1 MGRGRFAVTKVGD
14 GHGVKDNQQ
23 NGSLVSTKGG
33 SYVTP
38 AVSKTKAQARVT
50 KARARHGLDKVGD

>member
-1 MGRGRFAVTKVGD
+1 VGQGRFAVTRVGD

-23 NGSLVSTKGG
+23 NGSLVSKGGG
-33 SYVTP
+33 SYVAP
-38 AVSKTKAQARVT
+38 AVGTKSQARVT